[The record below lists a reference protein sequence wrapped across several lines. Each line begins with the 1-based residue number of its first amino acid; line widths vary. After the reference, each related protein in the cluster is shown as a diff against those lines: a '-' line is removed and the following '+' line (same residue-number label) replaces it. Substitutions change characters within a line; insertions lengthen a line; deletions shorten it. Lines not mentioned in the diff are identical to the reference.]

1 MLDWARDLGWV
12 RVLDKGGL
20 DLVFISEKGPFGLV
34 TSIKDQ
40 FCKLSESLGVGF
52 GILP

>member
-34 TSIKDQ
+34 LVTRTNFVICPKSRDWI
-40 FCKLSESLGVGF
+40 
-52 GILP
+52 